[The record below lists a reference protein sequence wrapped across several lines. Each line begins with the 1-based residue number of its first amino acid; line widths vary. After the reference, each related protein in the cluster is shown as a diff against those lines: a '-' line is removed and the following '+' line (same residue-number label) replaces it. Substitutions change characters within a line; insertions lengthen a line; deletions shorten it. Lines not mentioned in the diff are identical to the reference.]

1 MKLSQ
6 FCEIIPNSTSGWC
19 AIEKS
24 WPPITPSI
32 TS

>member
-6 FCEIIPNSTSGWC
+6 FCGMIPNSTSGWC

-32 TS
+32 TR

>member
-19 AIEKS
+19 AIEIRG
-24 WPPITPSI
+24 PPITPSI
-32 TS
+32 TR